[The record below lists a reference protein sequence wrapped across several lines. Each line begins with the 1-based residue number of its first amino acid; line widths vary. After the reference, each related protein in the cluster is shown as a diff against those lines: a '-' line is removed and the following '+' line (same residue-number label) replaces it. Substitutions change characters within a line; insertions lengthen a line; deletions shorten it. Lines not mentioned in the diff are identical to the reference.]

1 MQKVY
6 PKYLMTELRN
16 VHRRYFPLAL
26 TGLLLLAGC
35 RSEGWQSPPLPPAT
49 PLPAWP
55 ERSADRLPYLFRET
69 ESRLNLCGTE
79 SLFAWRR
86 LAGIYKH
93 LGDSERAVQ
102 ALDQA
107 SQLLDKALSTPT
119 QQSAERSALADQ
131 YLALKQPER
140 ARGLLT
146 TYRYQGVSPD
156 NAARLKCATL
166 TENEQRNLK
175 SLDIL
180 LYPRLLLALVDQGPT
195 EALRSELQPR
205 LDFTLMRGPEGG
217 RTERFHSAILLQFH
231 LSKPDAA
238 LKATELQPPKEQLRT
253 LSCLLWGGTFQPS
266 AILFQRDRFKTL
278 QARVTPA
285 LRQALEQRLTAALG
299 RLTPDPQLD
308 VDLAAVATL
317 AQQSG
322 APALATLALTRIASR
337 PYQAR
342 AQAELS
348 QGSYLSL
355 PPVPTTLRSFE
366 RSTFLGRNL
375 GRIMGLEDRSYQE
388 KLTEQFFA
396 ELKTDKDR
404 LLFSSHVAN
413 LCWKL
418 ERPDLIDRLLGLY
431 PEPAFQCHQTLK
443 KCEWSLKK
451 DKRSQAATELKQALA
466 QLPQIRKVSHQLQES
481 MIAVDLARQ
490 LKDRTSLGQLR
501 TQIEALL
508 PQVTIMALRTEGKV
522 YLAGLHYQL
531 GDLTRYEA
539 LQTELHEFDSSYPFE
554 TLALQ
559 SRLQRMATELN
570 KLKASGLAVKT
581 LSDIRS
587 PLIQANGLMELGESL
602 VGAPPQPLYGP
613 TASLQN
619 GPGAG
624 RGLPGNLR

>member
-1 MQKVY
+1 
-6 PKYLMTELRN
+6 MTELRN
-16 VHRRYFPLAL
+16 VQRRYFPLAL

-35 RSEGWQSPPLPPAT
+35 RSEGWQSMPLPPPT
-49 PLPAWP
+49 PLPPWP
-55 ERSADRLPYLFRET
+55 ERSAEQLPFLFRET
-69 ESRLNLCGTE
+69 ESRLNLCGNE
-79 SLFAWRR
+79 ALFAWRR
-86 LAGIYKH
+86 LAGLYQH
-93 LGDSERAVQ
+93 LGQSEQAVR
-102 ALDQA
+102 ALDRA
-107 SQLLDKALSTPT
+107 AQLLDKALATPT
-119 QQSAERSALADQ
+119 QQSTERSALADQ

-146 TYRYQGVSPD
+146 AYRYQGVLPTS
-156 NAARLKCATL
+156 AAALKRTTL
-166 TENEQRNLK
+166 TENELRNLK
-175 SLDIL
+175 NLDIL
-180 LYPRLLLALVDQGPT
+180 LYPRLLLALVDQGPQ
-195 EALRSELQPR
+195 EALRRELQPR

-231 LSKPDAA
+231 LSKPEAA
-238 LKATELQPPKEQLRT
+238 LKGTELQPPQEQLRT
-253 LSCLLWGGTFQPS
+253 LSCLLWGGTIQPS

-278 QARVTPA
+278 QARVTPPLKA
-285 LRQALEQRLTAALG
+285 ALEQRLTGALG

-308 VDLAAVATL
+308 IDLAAVATL

-322 APALATLALTRIASR
+322 APALATLALTRMASR
-337 PYQAR
+337 PYQAQ
-342 AQAELS
+342 AHAELP
-348 QGSYLSL
+348 QGPYLSL
-355 PPVPTTLRSFE
+355 PPVPPTLRTFE

-375 GRIMGLEDRSYQE
+375 GRIMGLDDSRYQE
-388 KLTEQFFA
+388 KLIEQFFA

-443 KCEWSLKK
+443 KCEWALKK
-451 DKRSQAATELKQALA
+451 DSPVQAAEALKRALA
-466 QLPQIRKVSHQLQES
+466 QLPQIHKVSHQLQEA
-481 MIAVDLARQ
+481 MLAVDLARK

-501 TQIEALL
+501 TQIEGLL

-522 YLAGLHYQL
+522 YLAGLHHQL
-531 GDLTRYEA
+531 GDRAGYEA
-539 LQTELHEFDSSYPFE
+539 LQAELHQFDASYPFE

-570 KLKASGLAVKT
+570 KLKAHGLAVKT

-587 PLIQANGLMELGESL
+587 PLIQANGLMELGEAL

-624 RGLPGNLR
+624 RGLGNLR